1 MCIHTIVYIHIINNY
16 TIKITKN
23 NYNSNN
29 IFLIVNNY
37 VILFPSY
44 LQLVK
49 IILKNFNKE
58 KNFNQEY
65 IISNYNKFLNIYF
78 KY

>member
-1 MCIHTIVYIHIINNY
+1 VYTYNHIHTIIINNY